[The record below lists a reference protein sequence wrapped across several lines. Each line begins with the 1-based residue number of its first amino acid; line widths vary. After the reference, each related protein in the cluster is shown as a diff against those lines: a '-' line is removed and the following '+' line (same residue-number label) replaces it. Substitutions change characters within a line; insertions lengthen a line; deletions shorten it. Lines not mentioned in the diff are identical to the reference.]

1 MPGRQVINRGIDL
14 RMDTDVASVERE
26 GDSYRVNLKR
36 GDSIATDLV
45 MAATGRS
52 AAVVTAGLA
61 ALGLDPAAR
70 PERLG
75 PEIFVRLLRWSVGL

>member
-1 MPGRQVINRGIDL
+1 
-14 RMDTDVASVERE
+14 
-26 GDSYRVNLKR
+26 
-36 GDSIATDLV
+36 

-70 PERLG
+70 PETLA
-75 PEIFVRLLRWSVGL
+75 PEIFVRLLRWSVRL